1 MSLYKTEGIVLRNR
15 DLGEADRIVT
25 VYTRERGKVR
35 AVAKGARR
43 PRSRFVG
50 STLVFTYADFLIFKG
65 KGLDNISQV
74 SIIEPFS
81 RLRSDLVSMAYASYM
96 AELVDISTEED
107 EKNDSIFLL
116 LLTAFQVLPELP
128 DPEMLRFAFEARLMT
143 YLGYKPVLDRCA
155 TCGGNPEAAELAF
168 DAATGGVLCLEC
180 AGAQGDG
187 AIKVSRGTV
196 ELLKRIL
203 NHDLRRIGQL
213 KASVEVRRQLDAIL
227 KSHID
232 YHLDRSL
239 KSREFLE
246 MVRHTGRATS

>member
-25 VYTRERGKVR
+25 IYTRERGKVR
-35 AVAKGARR
+35 GVAKGARR

-65 KGLDNISQV
+65 RGLDNISQV
-74 SIIEPFS
+74 AIIEPFS
-81 RLRSDLVSMAYASYM
+81 RLRSDLALMAYASYM
-96 AELVDISTEED
+96 AELVDISTEEE
-107 EKNDSIFLL
+107 EKNDDIFPL
-116 LLTAFQVLPELP
+116 LLTAFRVLPELP
-128 DPEMLRFAFEARLMT
+128 DPEMLRFAFEMRLMT
-143 YLGYKPVLDRCA
+143 CLGYKPVLDRCA
-155 TCGGNPEAAELAF
+155 RCGGVLEAAELAF
-168 DAATGGVLCLEC
+168 GAAAGGALCLEC
-180 AGAQGDG
+180 AGAPGGG
-187 AIKVSRGTV
+187 AVRVSRGAV

-203 NHDLRRIGQL
+203 NHDLKRIGQL
-213 KASVEVRRQLDAIL
+213 KASVEAKRQLDAAL

-232 YHLDRSL
+232 YHLGRAL